1 MFRGLGIT
9 GFHRLHYTEWGP
21 RDARRTIVCVH
32 GYSGNGRDFDA
43 LARALSQDARVVCL
57 DVAGRGRSEWLGSAL
72 QYHFPQFLSDIAALV
87 RRLGVERLDWVGT
100 SMGGLLGL
108 LFAAQPGSPVRRLVL
123 NDVGAFV
130 PAAGL
135 REIAHR
141 LEAPE
146 RFASLAEVER
156 HVRETH
162 REWGEISDAQFR
174 ALARHHAR
182 RLPQGG
188 YRLHYD
194 PRIGRLVQSVPFV
207 DGLHFWDAWDR
218 VECPVLIVRGQH
230 SGILPADVAERMVD
244 THPEAELFE
253 VEGAGHA
260 PALMSPGEIARVRN
274 FLARPAS
281 ERSAPPRPPSTPA
294 RRGERAA

>member
-1 MFRGLGIT
+1 VFRGLGIS

-32 GYSGNGRDFDA
+32 GYSGNARDFDA
-43 LARALSQDARVVCL
+43 LAAALAQNARVICL
-57 DVAGRGRSEWLGSAL
+57 DVAGRGRSDWLGSAL
-72 QYHFPQFLSDIAALV
+72 EYHFPQFLSDAAALV
-87 RRLGVERLDWVGT
+87 RRLGVERIDWVGT

-130 PAAGL
+130 PAGGL
-135 REIAHR
+135 REIAQR

-146 RFASLAEVER
+146 RFQSLAEVER
-156 HVRETH
+156 HVRSTH
-162 REWGEISDAQFR
+162 REWGEITDAQFR

-194 PRIGRLVQSVPFV
+194 PRIARLVRSVPFV

-218 VECPVLIVRGQH
+218 VQCPVLIVRGEH
-230 SGILPADVAERMVD
+230 SAILPAQVAHRMVE
-244 THPEAELFE
+244 THPDAELFE

-260 PALMSPGEIARVRN
+260 PALMSAAEIARVRN
-274 FLARPAS
+274 FLAAPAS
-281 ERSAPPRPPSTPA
+281 ESSAGPRHPSPPA
-294 RRGERAA
+294 RRGAGTA